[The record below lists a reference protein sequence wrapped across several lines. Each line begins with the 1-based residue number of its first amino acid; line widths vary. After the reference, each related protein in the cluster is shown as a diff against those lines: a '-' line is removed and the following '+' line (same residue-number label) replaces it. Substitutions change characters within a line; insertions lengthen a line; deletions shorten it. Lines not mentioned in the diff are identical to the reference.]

1 MDAAADAVILCIT
14 KIYRACP
21 ARRLKGQEPRRE
33 RKREREDGKRG
44 QGQGR
49 TNVYY
54 VRYSKTEKK
63 RDGGGR
69 EREKCVRTVIAMQ
82 WEQHA
87 EQHNGGEGGPSLP
100 ALLLSPLDFVTLSG
114 HGAVCVAFGHFRRGR
129 AHLRCTYVR
138 MSSETAVLEPP
149 TQSRQRW
156 LLRCPR
162 GSKRPVCVAS
172 RPRVVGA
179 GVIYPMDIYIYCYHA
194 ARLPGFSAGPTPLSL
209 SLLSF
214 AVDGRRQRRRRMRE
228 MPLRGIL
235 PRNIDDE
242 EAIASPAA
250 GKLLAVIG
258 KLRNAN
264 VTVIIRRTSV

>member
-54 VRYSKTEKK
+54 VRYSKTEK

-179 GVIYPMDIYIYCYHA
+179 GVIYPMDIYIL
-194 ARLPGFSAGPTPLSL
+194 LPCRATSWLLRWSHPSLSL
-209 SLLSF
+209 SPL
-214 AVDGRRQRRRRMRE
+214 VRRRRQTTKATTNER
-228 MPLRGIL
+228 
-235 PRNIDDE
+235 D
-242 EAIASPAA
+242 ATAWHS
-250 GKLLAVIG
+250 
-258 KLRNAN
+258 
-264 VTVIIRRTSV
+264 SS